1 MTPPRRRL
9 LLWVVLFLLLIGLPL
24 GGYGIYWQ
32 QVASRLQAGIDQW
45 VADQRGAGS
54 TVDFQWHGVTG
65 FPFSFTAD
73 FAGVNILSRL
83 GGTALSA
90 RTDHLQLNMS
100 PADLNTVRLLC
111 DKPLTVIVPGLGVGQ
126 SEANTSSNEP
136 AGVRLAVD
144 QADGMIRLRDGNP
157 VGATIDASKGQL
169 DNGQDKLSVSS
180 LHVNVQLPATM
191 PHDFKD
197 PAANVEIAVSGVD
210 LPADLPQLLPG
221 PITQAGLTGVIKGPL
236 LPPPGVDGPR
246 DLAGILT
253 HWRDAGGVLDLSKF
267 DFAQGPLALTGAGT
281 FALDGNL
288 QPMGASKV
296 TATGL
301 GDLIDLLT
309 ARGSIKRK
317 EAGIAKAVV
326 TGLQKPDANGRQ
338 QVTLGLSIEDS
349 EVSFGAFKLLRLPP
363 ISWPHQ

>member
-1 MTPPRRRL
+1 MTSSRRP
-9 LLWVVLFLLLIGLPL
+9 LLWAVLLVLLVGLPV

-32 QVASRLQAGIDQW
+32 QVAGRLQAGVDQW
-45 VADQRGAGS
+45 VADQRAAGS
-54 TVDFQWHGVTG
+54 TVDFQWRGITG

-73 FAGVNILSRL
+73 FTGVNILSRL

-100 PADLNTVRLLC
+100 PADLNAVRLLC
-111 DKPLTVIVPGLGVGQ
+111 DKPLTVIVPGLAVGQ
-126 SEANTSSNEP
+126 SDANASTSGAP
-136 AGVRLAVD
+136 GARLAVD

-157 VGATIDASKGQL
+157 IGATIDASKGQL
-169 DNGQDKLSVSS
+169 DNGQDKLSVTS
-180 LHVNVQLPATM
+180 LHLNVQLPAIQ

-197 PAANVEIAVSGVD
+197 PAATVEFAASGVD
-210 LPADLPQLLPG
+210 LPAEVPQLLPG

-236 LPPPGVDGPR
+236 LSPPGVEGPH

-253 HWRDAGGVLDLSKF
+253 HWRDSGGVLDLSKF

-317 EAGIAKAVV
+317 EAGIAKAVI
-326 TGLQKPDANGRQ
+326 TGLQRPDANGRQ

-349 EVSFGAFKLLRLPP
+349 VISFGAFKLVRLPP
-363 ISWPHQ
+363 ISWPH